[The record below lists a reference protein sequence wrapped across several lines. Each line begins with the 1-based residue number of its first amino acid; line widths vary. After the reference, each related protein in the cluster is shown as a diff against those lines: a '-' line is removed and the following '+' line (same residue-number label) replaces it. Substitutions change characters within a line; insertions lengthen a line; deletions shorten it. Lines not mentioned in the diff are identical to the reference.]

1 MIGTHNI
8 MVYIGMHHNI
18 YIYIGILQHIRSTQH
33 KIGTR

>member
-33 KIGTR
+33 IIIGT